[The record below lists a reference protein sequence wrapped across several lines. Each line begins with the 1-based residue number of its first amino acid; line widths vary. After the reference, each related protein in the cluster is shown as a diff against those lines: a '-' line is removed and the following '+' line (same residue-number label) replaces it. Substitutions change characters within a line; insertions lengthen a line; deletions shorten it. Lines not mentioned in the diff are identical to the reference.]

1 MSQFTRLALLLIMAV
16 SAGRVGAA
24 EGDELAALRAKAEK
38 GNALAQYNLG
48 LAYTQGRL
56 GPVDLPEAFVWLSLA
71 SERGTTGKA
80 LDSVLG
86 SITDEQ
92 LTEGRRRLEI
102 YHTALAA
109 KLASASR
116 SAAPR
121 SGPRGFRI
129 EEPATAAPESHE
141 AEPVAPATRPPES
154 TPVAPA
160 PSSAE
165 GAGLS
170 ELARA
175 QRELGQ
181 ARANLQVVNAEL
193 AALRASVATLEA
205 AATTARATEARL
217 TAELEAVRKERE
229 AAKVPAAPPPVEKA
243 PPAGPDTPR
252 P

>member
-1 MSQFTRLALLLIMAV
+1 MSPFTRLALVLIMAV
-16 SAGRVGAA
+16 SAGRLGAA

-56 GPVDLPEAFVWLSLA
+56 GPIDLPEAFVWLSLA

-102 YHTALAA
+102 YHTALEAR
-109 KLASASR
+109 LANASR
-116 SAAPR
+116 NPTPR
-121 SGPRGFRI
+121 SGPRGFRL
-129 EEPATAAPESHE
+129 EAPAGSVPETREP
-141 AEPVAPATRPPES
+141 EPVAPVTKPPEA
-154 TPVAPA
+154 TPVVPA
-160 PSSAE
+160 TSPAE

-170 ELARA
+170 ELAQA
-175 QRELGQ
+175 QRELGE
-181 ARANLQVVNAEL
+181 ARANLQVVTAEL
-193 AALRASVATLEA
+193 AALRTNVATLEA
-205 AATTARATEARL
+205 AAATARATEARL
-217 TAELEAVRKERE
+217 TAELETVRKELE
-229 AAKVPAAPPPVEKA
+229 AAKAPAAPPPVEQA
-243 PPAGPDTPR
+243 PPASPDTPR